1 VAVSSN
7 AEYHTHTRTHTHTN
21 THTYRHRHTHIHTHT
36 YKHTHV
42 HVHAYTHIPIHM
54 LAHTHTHTH
63 KYTQSTMVGRMWPC
77 RVMLRI
83 LLPDTDN
90 KCFAISSCERKRVTE
105 TAQGGGVSDK
115 DLIIAQHKTVLT
127 YTYIHKYT
135 QK

>member
-1 VAVSSN
+1 
-7 AEYHTHTRTHTHTN
+7 
-21 THTYRHRHTHIHTHT
+21 
-36 YKHTHV
+36 
-42 HVHAYTHIPIHM
+42 
-54 LAHTHTHTH
+54 
-63 KYTQSTMVGRMWPC
+63 
-77 RVMLRI
+77 MLRI

-135 QK
+135 QKIKAETQTHIHTHTPARWSE

>member
-1 VAVSSN
+1 MLRIIYTHA
-7 AEYHTHTRTHTHTN
+7 HTHTPTHTHTDADTHTYTRTHTH
-21 THTYRHRHTHIHTHT
+21 I
-36 YKHTHV
+36 HV
-42 HVHAYTHIPIHM
+42 HVHAYTHTHTH
-54 LAHTHTHTH
+54 AGTYTHTHTQIH
-63 KYTQSTMVGRMWPC
+63 TKYHDGANVAMSSNAED
-77 RVMLRI
+77 
-83 LLPDTDN
+83 LLPDIDN